1 MILLSAKARRV
12 LDDAVGL
19 LPDARQRAQWH
30 RWSRDHPQTRQP
42 GGPPD
47 DGDGPLPGDIAAIA
61 LAALEAKAL
70 ALRTDRSRAAAEDEA
85 FAFDNDLSLI
95 ASIEAMLVEDR
106 NTVHA

>member
-1 MILLSAKARRV
+1 MILFSAKARRV

-19 LPDARQRAQWH
+19 LPDAQQRVQWR
-30 RWSRDHPQTRQP
+30 RWSADHPQTRQP

-47 DGDGPLPGDIAAIA
+47 DGTGSLPHDIAAIA

-70 ALRTDRSRAAAEDEA
+70 RLRVERSEAVEDEV

-95 ASIEAMLVEDR
+95 RSIETMLVEER

>member
-1 MILLSAKARRV
+1 MILFSAKARQV

-19 LPDARQRAQWH
+19 LPDARQRAQWQ
-30 RWSRDHPQTRQP
+30 RWSVDHPQTRQP

-47 DGDGPLPGDIAAIA
+47 DGAGPLPRDIAAIA

-70 ALRTDRSRAAAEDEA
+70 RLRVERSDAAEDQI

-95 ASIEAMLVEDR
+95 RSIETMLVEARD
-106 NTVHA
+106 TVHA

>member
-1 MILLSAKARRV
+1 M
-12 LDDAVGL
+12 GGNGCG
-19 LPDARQRAQWH
+19 PDAAGW
-30 RWSRDHPQTRQP
+30 WAGGVWP

-47 DGDGPLPGDIAAIA
+47 DGAGPLPRDIAAIA

-70 ALRTDRSRAAAEDEA
+70 RLCAERSGAAEHDA

-95 ASIEAMLVEDR
+95 RSIEAMLVEAR